1 MIGKTKSIE
10 CEIKKLNLIFYVDF
24 YHSIRLAASTTLM
37 FLPCQLCSYI
47 DLFFLFK
54 KKKSNLFHFML
65 KTGFCMTHLVILLFV
80 VLILLNMKLKGSAMG
95 IMGLQHVKALFK
107 FNLRM
112 KSSTLLASSMQGNKW
127 KKKVVVKLEREKGSL
142 FSPDFFFFVG
152 YPCSWSTAKTL

>member
-1 MIGKTKSIE
+1 MWDKKIEPYILCRFLPFHSVGSID
-10 CEIKKLNLIFYVDF
+10 YTDV
-24 YHSIRLAASTTLM
+24 SPMPTM
-37 FLPCQLCSYI
+37 FLYWPVFPL
-47 DLFFLFK
+47 L

-142 FSPDFFFFVG
+142 FSPDFFFG